1 MVLVGSLFKV
11 CFIFQYIDM
20 SFLVILIPYDDVLYF
35 PFSCLDGLPQLC
47 KFGKLNYLYLH
58 TL

>member
-1 MVLVGSLFKV
+1 MASFRETPMITLILSKLHIEFEVVK
-11 CFIFQYIDM
+11 IFCRV
-20 SFLVILIPYDDVLYF
+20 F
-35 PFSCLDGLPQLC
+35 DGLPQLC